1 MKIDGPELKG
11 VDRTVQTESMPDILD
26 DGQLCLII
34 NTVMRKNKIRAAT
47 ERNRVRQVSPFYKS
61 SGRDDNSI

>member
-26 DGQLCLII
+26 DGQSCLII
-34 NTVMRKNKIRAAT
+34 NTVMRKKQDKGGNREESSAAGFT
-47 ERNRVRQVSPFYKS
+47 VLQIQRQ
-61 SGRDDNSI
+61 G